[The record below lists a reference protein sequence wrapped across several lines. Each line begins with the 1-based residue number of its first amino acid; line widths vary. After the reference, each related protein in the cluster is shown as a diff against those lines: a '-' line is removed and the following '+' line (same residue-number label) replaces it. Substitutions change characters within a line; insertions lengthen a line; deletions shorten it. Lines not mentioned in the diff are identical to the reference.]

1 MENES
6 YCGCETEF
14 MLFCTADRVGECN
27 LENVER
33 LHGSALYFCPLTEKN
48 RDMDSGGTNLR
59 IEKAK
64 LVVAGLAMAAVCMI
78 APHTARAAVP
88 EAQMDGVMGQSLED
102 ETVYNDTLDSP
113 MLGSPIALF
122 SAIATQAI
130 STSYTDDFLGSSF
143 VEEGV
148 YTSATYYHRADYE
161 DYQLLNGIDVSWWQA
176 KDKKTTLLDWEKA
189 HDAGIDFAFVRVGS
203 RDSSD
208 GSIYEDTAADSHIQ
222 AAYENDINI
231 GLYVFSQALTEK
243 EAQEE
248 AKFALNQIKKYDWDV
263 TLPIVIDREKGS
275 YNRLTAGKLSKAKE
289 TAVCQA
295 FADTITEAGYQAS
308 VYASYSWIKS
318 YINTDNLEDCG
329 IWIARYNNTTTSNSK
344 SGTAYDDV
352 PYDYDFWQYSST
364 SKVSGYSGNLDTNF
378 WYKDTSIKTTGLKAT
393 AESASGP
400 IALSWGKA
408 ADDVTGYRVYRYDAD
423 QDKYVYLKSTTS
435 RKYTDEDVTS
445 GKTYQYKVRCY
456 WTIGGM
462 NYYGSYSS
470 VVSVTTPPAKVS
482 NVTTETRSSTALTL
496 NWGKVSGASGYRIYK
511 YNTSSKAYEK
521 VTTISK
527 GSTVSYKVT
536 GLSTATEYQFKVRAY
551 KKADG
556 VTIWGSS
563 SSVYKDCTKPAQTKN
578 LKATTKLSAVTLTWS
593 KVARAGGY
601 QIYRYNSTTKKY
613 EKIATVKG
621 NKTFSYK
628 NTGLK
633 KGTTMQYK
641 VRAYKTYNGANY
653 YGAYS
658 GIVSIKIK

>member
-1 MENES
+1 M
-6 YCGCETEF
+6 F
-14 MLFCTADRVGECN
+14 
-27 LENVER
+27 
-33 LHGSALYFCPLTEKN
+33 
-48 RDMDSGGTNLR
+48 
-59 IEKAK
+59 
-64 LVVAGLAMAAVCMI
+64 AAVCMV
-78 APHTARAAVP
+78 APHTSEAAIP

-102 ETVYNDTLDSP
+102 ETVYDQGLESDYV
-113 MLGSPIALF
+113 MLK
-122 SAIATQAI
+122 SAIATYAT
-130 STSYTDDFLGSSF
+130 TSSYSESFLSSSF
-143 VEEGV
+143 SEIGN

-176 KDKKTTLLDWEKA
+176 KDKKTTLLNWEKA

-208 GSIYEDTAADSHIQ
+208 GSIYEDTAADSHVQ
-222 AAYENDINI
+222 AALDNDINV
-231 GLYVFSQALTEK
+231 GLYIFSQALTEK

-248 AKFALNQIKKYDWDV
+248 AKFALDQIKKYDWDV

-275 YNRLTAGKLSKAKE
+275 YNRLTAGKLFKSKE

-295 FADTITEAGYQAS
+295 FADTITKAGYQAS

-318 YINTDNLEDCG
+318 YINTDNLDDCG

-364 SKVSGYSGNLDTNF
+364 SKVDGYSGNLDTNF
-378 WYKDTSIKTTGLKAT
+378 WYKDTSIKTTGLKAS

-400 IALSWGKA
+400 VTLSWSKA
-408 ADDVTGYRVYRYDAD
+408 ADDVTGYKVYRYDED
-423 QDKYVYLKSTTS
+423 QGKYVCLKSTTS

-456 WTIGGM
+456 WTIGGTK
-462 NYYGSYSS
+462 YYGNYSS
-470 VVSVTTPPAKVS
+470 VVSVTTPPAKVK
-482 NVTTETRSSTALTL
+482 NVSTEKRSSTYLTL
-496 NWGKVSGASGYRIYK
+496 SWKKVSGANGYRIYK
-511 YNTSSKAYEK
+511 YNESKKAYEK
-521 VTTISK
+521 VTTITK

-536 GLSTATEYQFKVRAY
+536 GLSAAKEYQFKVKAY
-551 KKADG
+551 KKVDG
-556 VTIWGSS
+556 VTTWGSAS
-563 SSVYKDCTKPAQTKN
+563 SAYKDCTKPKQTKN
-578 LKATTKLSAVTLTWS
+578 LKATTKSSTVTLTWS
-593 KVARAGGY
+593 KVTRASGY
-601 QIYRYNSTTKKY
+601 RIYRYNSKTKKY

-633 KGTTMQYK
+633 KGSTMKYK
-641 VRAYKTYNGANY
+641 VRAYKTYNGTNY

-658 GIVSIKIK
+658 DIVSIKVK